1 MNREQRRAFQKKNK
15 KSVREY
21 AADKLN
27 KLSQEI
33 ENPLHEG
40 DLVKLDVD
48 RITKREDYTKTT
60 EEYRAFVESSRDRV
74 FTVRLYRKRED
85 GFSAIIEL
93 VEEPK
98 WLFWYGDLVRIK
110 TRRICFCPTIPTIV
124 VRNIP

>member
-1 MNREQRRAFQKKNK
+1 MNREQRRAFKKKHK
-15 KSVREY
+15 KSVREH

-48 RITKREDYTKTT
+48 RITKREDYAQTT
-60 EEYRAFVESSRDRV
+60 EEYQAFVESSRDKV

-110 TRRICFCPTIPTIV
+110 
-124 VRNIP
+124 NGG

>member
-1 MNREQRRAFQKKNK
+1 VNREQRRAFQKKHK
-15 KSVREY
+15 KSVREH

-48 RITKREDYTKTT
+48 RITKREDYAQTT
-60 EEYRAFVESSRDRV
+60 EEYQAFVESSRDRV

-110 TRRICFCPTIPTIV
+110 
-124 VRNIP
+124 NGG